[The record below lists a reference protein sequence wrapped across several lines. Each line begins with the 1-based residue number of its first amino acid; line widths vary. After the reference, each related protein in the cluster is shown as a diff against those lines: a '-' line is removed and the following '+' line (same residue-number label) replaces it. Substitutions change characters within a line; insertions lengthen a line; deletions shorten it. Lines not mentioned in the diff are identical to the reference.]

1 MQLSKEF
8 VTMTLAQQVKKISPF
23 AWIRKSAKSA
33 HGKIVLMGLFVGL
46 CYLPVWL
53 AGLVNRGPQSTDGF
67 TLATCFVGLGFY
79 CLWKAR
85 SQLSLLQA
93 SEEDRLLGY
102 ILIVSGALLF
112 PFCRFAIW
120 PQALLWLMILVGIA
134 CSTWGL
140 RFFQQ
145 HQPLVVSALVSAY
158 PQPTTT
164 ARLLWEAI
172 TPYQYLEQI
181 MAQAGSWALR
191 LCGMEANAVETFVTM
206 PEGAV
211 DIYWGC
217 NGFDMALTT
226 MAAGLIMGLLLKQN
240 WHKIA
245 VMIGLG
251 ALLSLIFN
259 VPRIMLLAVASVYW
273 GSSWFDFWHG
283 PWGGQIFSGVL
294 FTVYYYVV
302 MGIVQQRDRPSH

>member
-1 MQLSKEF
+1 MQ
-8 VTMTLAQQVKKISPF
+8 MTLAQQVKKISF
-23 AWIRKSAKSA
+23 FSWVRRAAQSF
-33 HGKIVLMGLFVGL
+33 HGKLVLMGLSVGL

-53 AGLVNRGPQSTDGF
+53 AGLINRGPQSTDGF

-85 SQLSLLQA
+85 SQLRLLSA
-93 SEEDRLLGY
+93 SEEDRLLGHV
-102 ILIVSGALLF
+102 LIVTGALLF

-120 PQALLWLMILVGIA
+120 PQTLLWLVVLIGIA

-145 HQPLVVSALVSAY
+145 QQPLVVSALISAY
-158 PQPTTT
+158 PQPTAT
-164 ARLLWEAI
+164 ARLLWESM

-181 MAQAGSWALR
+181 MAQAGAWALR
-191 LCGMEANAVETFVTM
+191 ACGLQAAADGSFVTM
-206 PEGAV
+206 PAGAV

-226 MAAGLIMGLLLKQN
+226 MAAGLIIGLLLKQS
-240 WHKIA
+240 WQKITA
-245 VMIGLG
+245 MIILG
-251 ALLSLIFN
+251 TILALMFN

-273 GSSWFDFWHG
+273 GPSWFGFWHG

-302 MGIVQQRDRPSH
+302 MGIAQRRDRPSH